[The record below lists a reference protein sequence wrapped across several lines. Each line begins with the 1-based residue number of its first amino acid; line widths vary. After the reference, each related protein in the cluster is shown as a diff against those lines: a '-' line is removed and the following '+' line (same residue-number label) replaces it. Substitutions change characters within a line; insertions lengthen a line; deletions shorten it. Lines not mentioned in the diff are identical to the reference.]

1 MLSMEVPEYLLL
13 PSRRT
18 IMAVSPIKVN
28 AETKEQIRVGAALLK
43 CSQAELVGRAVSEY
57 AARHAGELRAGIA
70 GASAALAL
78 GDDAAIAYLAGSD
91 VDTLERVTG
100 RRPLK

>member
-1 MLSMEVPEYLLL
+1 
-13 PSRRT
+13 
-18 IMAVSPIKVN
+18 MAVSPIKVN

-70 GASAALAL
+70 DAGAALAL
-78 GDDAAIAYLAGSD
+78 GDDAASAYLAGSD
-91 VDTLERVTG
+91 ADTLERVTG
-100 RRPLK
+100 RRPLE

>member
-1 MLSMEVPEYLLL
+1 
-13 PSRRT
+13 
-18 IMAVSPIKVN
+18 MAVSPIKVN
-28 AETKEQIRVGAALLK
+28 AETKEQIRVGAALLR

-57 AARHAGELRAGIA
+57 AARHAGELRVGIA

-78 GDDAAIAYLAGSD
+78 GGDAAIAYLAGSD

-100 RRPLK
+100 RRPME